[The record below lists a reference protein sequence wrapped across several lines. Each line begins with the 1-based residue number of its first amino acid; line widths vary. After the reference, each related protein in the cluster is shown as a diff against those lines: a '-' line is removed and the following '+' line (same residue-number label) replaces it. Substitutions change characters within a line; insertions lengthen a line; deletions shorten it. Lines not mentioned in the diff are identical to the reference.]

1 MPEVGWSALLAFWG
15 LSALG
20 AWSQTLTGFA
30 LGLIVMSGTTLFGLL
45 PVPVW
50 S

>member
-1 MPEVGWSALLAFWG
+1 MPDPGWSALLAFWG

-30 LGLIVMSGTTLFGLL
+30 LGLIVMQFMVRVRLF
-45 PVPVW
+45 
-50 S
+50 